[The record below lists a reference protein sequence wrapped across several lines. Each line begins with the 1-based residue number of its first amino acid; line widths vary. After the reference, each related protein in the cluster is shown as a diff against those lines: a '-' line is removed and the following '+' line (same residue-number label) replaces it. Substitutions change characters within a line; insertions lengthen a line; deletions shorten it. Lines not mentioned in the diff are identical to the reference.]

1 MTKLEARK
9 RETSAKDFTE
19 VLAVVYGNK
28 KDPVSLVLNYTDF
41 EKVYKEA
48 GTSSVITLSVEG
60 DEKDV
65 IIKDIQIDPRKD
77 RIHHVDFYEVTKG
90 EEMEATVSLN
100 FTGEAPAEKLGMV
113 LNTAKT
119 EVEIK
124 AMPKDLPSEIDVDLS
139 VLVDGDSVIRL
150 KDLNLPADVKLVGDE
165 EEVVVSVVEAKADEE
180 EATETEESVENE
192 N

>member
-150 KDLNLPADVKLVGDE
+150 KDLNLPAGVKLVGDE